1 MVEGAVFP
9 LEARNVS
16 VRLGRHTALSGVS
29 LTLRGT
35 RRVAILGANGAGK
48 SVLLRTLH
56 GLIRP
61 TEGTVTWARSTRRP
75 PNQAMVFQ
83 RPVMLRRS
91 ALANI
96 EYALATRGV
105 TGAELKERAREALGV
120 VGMPHLADR
129 QARVLSGGEQQRLA
143 LARAWALR
151 PRVLFLD
158 EPTTSLDPATAAE
171 IERVILEIRNIGTAT
186 IVTTHVLGFA
196 RRMADDIIFLHQG
209 RLMERT
215 PTERFFAS
223 PQTPEADQFLKGELP
238 WSTGRPLR
246 RSSNG

>member
-9 LEARNVS
+9 LEARNLT
-16 VRLGRHTALSGVS
+16 VRLGNHTALSGVN

-35 RRVAILGANGAGK
+35 RRLAILGANGAGK

-56 GLIRP
+56 GLIYP
-61 TEGTVTWARSTRRP
+61 TEGTVTWAHSERRP

-83 RPVMLRRS
+83 RPVMLRRT
-91 ALANI
+91 AI
-96 EYALATRGV
+96 ENVRYALATRGIH
-105 TGAELKERAREALGV
+105 GSEQEDRAREALQI
-120 VGMPHLADR
+120 VGLPHLADR

-143 LARAWALR
+143 LARAWALK

-171 IERVILEIRNIGTAT
+171 IERVILDIRGMGTST
-186 IVTTHVLGFA
+186 VVTTHVLGFA

-215 PTERFFAS
+215 PVARFFAS

-238 WSTGRPLR
+238 WNTGLP
-246 RSSNG
+246 RSSVA

>member
-9 LEARNVS
+9 LEARNVT
-16 VRLGRHTALSGVS
+16 VRMGHHTALSGVN

-35 RRVAILGANGAGK
+35 RRVVILGTNGAGK

-56 GLIRP
+56 GLIWPSEGTITWGHSVRRP
-61 TEGTVTWARSTRRP
+61 T
-75 PNQAMVFQ
+75 NQAMVFQ
-83 RPVMLRRS
+83 RPVMLRRT
-91 ALANI
+91 ALENV
-96 EYALATRGV
+96 EYVLDVRGV
-105 TGAELKERAREALGV
+105 DRAERADRARQALQI
-120 VGMPHLADR
+120 VGLPHLADR

-171 IERVILEIRNIGTAT
+171 IERVILAIRDMGTAT

-196 RRMADDIIFLHQG
+196 RRMADDIVFLHQG

-215 PTERFFAS
+215 PAERFFSS

-238 WSTGRPLR
+238 WNTALP
-246 RSSNG
+246 RSSAA

>member
-16 VRLGRHTALSGVS
+16 VRLRNHTALSGIN

-35 RRVAILGANGAGK
+35 RRVGILGANGAGK

-56 GLIRP
+56 GLIWP
-61 TEGTVTWARSTRRP
+61 TEGTVTWGHSTRRP

-96 EYALATRGV
+96 QYALACRGV
-105 TGAELKERAREALGV
+105 RGEERDERAWAALKV
-120 VGMPHLADR
+120 VGLTHIAQRP
-129 QARVLSGGEQQRLA
+129 ARVLSGGEQQRVA
-143 LARAWALR
+143 LARAWALQ

-158 EPTTSLDPATAAE
+158 EPTSNLDPTTAAE
-171 IERVILEIRNIGTAT
+171 IERVIIEIRGFGTA
-186 IVTTHVLGFA
+186 IVVTTHVLGFA
-196 RRMADDIIFLHQG
+196 RRMADDIVFLHEG
-209 RLMERT
+209 RLLERT
-215 PTERFFAS
+215 PADRFFAS
-223 PQTPEADQFLKGELP
+223 PQTPEANQFLNGELP
-238 WSTGRPLR
+238 WSTYLP
-246 RSSNG
+246 RSSAA